1 MVTAQVGRRLF
12 YREYNYVNKD
22 GHMPLYQIKQNSVQ
36 QIKPASFKTERELQR
51 LFEENL
57 ESLLGARFIASEFT
71 TGDRQRGRI
80 DTLGLDE
87 DGTPVIIE
95 YKKTSKENVINQGLF
110 YLDWLVDHKGDF
122 TIAAQEA
129 LGKDVEIDWAS
140 PRLILV
146 AESFSEYDKYAVNR
160 IGANIQL
167 WTYRK
172 YGDGFLFLESIF
184 ANSSQAA
191 SKKSK
196 SEDVIETDSGQD
208 EPEIIYTTEDHL
220 RDKSNE
226 FRILFETFRERIFV
240 LNADGDILEK
250 ASKIYVS
257 YKHGKNFC
265 EVAFL
270 ANSMKIWLDIPY
282 GDIDDPNK
290 LCRDVSK
297 VGHHGTGHTET
308 KLSNLS
314 ELDDVMY
321 LVEQSYRQ
329 TL

>member
-1 MVTAQVGRRLF
+1 
-12 YREYNYVNKD
+12 
-22 GHMPLYQIKQNSVQ
+22 MPLYQLKQNYVQ
-36 QIKPASFKTERELQR
+36 QIKPASFKNERELQK

-57 ESLLGARFIASEFT
+57 EALLGARFIASEFT

-87 DGTPVIIE
+87 DGTPVIVE
-95 YKKTSKENVINQGLF
+95 YKKSSKENIINQGLF

-122 TIAAQEA
+122 AIAAQNT
-129 LGKDVEIDWAS
+129 LGKDVEIDWSS

-146 AESFSEYDKYAVNR
+146 AESFSDYDKYAINR

-172 YGDGFLFLESIF
+172 YGDGYLFLDSIF
-184 ANSSQAA
+184 SNPAQTELKKTKA
-191 SKKSK
+191 STMHPDKA
-196 SEDVIETDSGQD
+196 DVD
-208 EPEIIYTTEDHL
+208 EEVVIYTTADRL
-220 RDKSNE
+220 QDKPSE
-226 FRILFETFRERIFV
+226 LKILFDTFRERVFA

-250 ASKIYVS
+250 VSKTYVS

-270 ANSMKIWLDIPY
+270 ANSMKIWLDIPFS
-282 GDIDDPNK
+282 DIDDPNK
-290 LCRDVSK
+290 ICRDVSK
-297 VGHHGTGHTET
+297 IGHHGTGHTET
-308 KLSNLS
+308 KLTNLS
-314 ELDDVMY
+314 EIDNVLY
-321 LVEQSYRQ
+321 LIEQSYRQ

>member
-1 MVTAQVGRRLF
+1 
-12 YREYNYVNKD
+12 
-22 GHMPLYQIKQNSVQ
+22 MP
-36 QIKPASFKTERELQR
+36 
-51 LFEENL
+51 
-57 ESLLGARFIASEFT
+57 
-71 TGDRQRGRI
+71 
-80 DTLGLDE
+80 
-87 DGTPVIIE
+87 
-95 YKKTSKENVINQGLF
+95 
-110 YLDWLVDHKGDF
+110 
-122 TIAAQEA
+122 
-129 LGKDVEIDWAS
+129 
-140 PRLILV
+140 LV

-172 YGDGFLFLESIF
+172 YGEGYLFLDSIF
-184 ANSSQAA
+184 SNTAQAE

-196 SEDVIETDSGQD
+196 PVTVEVEENKGIE
-208 EPEIIYTTEDHL
+208 EAVVYTTDDHL
-220 RDKSNE
+220 KDKPAELKN
-226 FRILFETFRERIFV
+226 LFDAFRERIFA
-240 LNADGDILEK
+240 LNVDGDILEK

-270 ANSMKIWLDIPY
+270 ANSMKIWLDIPFS
-282 GDIDDPNK
+282 DIDDPYK

-308 KLSNLS
+308 KLSNVS
-314 ELDDVMY
+314 EVDNVMF

>member
-1 MVTAQVGRRLF
+1 
-12 YREYNYVNKD
+12 
-22 GHMPLYQIKQNSVQ
+22 MPLYQLKQNSVQ
-36 QIKPASFKTERELQR
+36 QIKPASFKNERELQK

-57 ESLLGARFIASEFT
+57 DALLGARFIASEFT

-95 YKKTSKENVINQGLF
+95 YKKYGKENVINQGLF

-122 TIAAQEA
+122 AIAAQDA
-129 LGKDVEIDWAS
+129 LGKDIEIDWSS

-167 WTYRK
+167 WAYRK
-172 YGDGFLFLESIF
+172 YGDDHLFLDSIF
-184 ANSSQAA
+184 LNTAQAEL
-191 SKKSK
+191 KKNK
-196 SEDVIETDSGQD
+196 SVATAAAEEGMNEETV
-208 EPEIIYTTEDHL
+208 IYTTDDHL
-220 RDKSNE
+220 RDKPNE
-226 FRILFETFRERIFV
+226 LKELFDAFRERIFA

-270 ANSMKIWLDIPY
+270 ANSMKIWLDIPFSE
-282 GDIDDPNK
+282 IDDPNK
-290 LCRDVSK
+290 ICRDVSK

-308 KLSNLS
+308 RLSGLS
-314 ELDDVMY
+314 EIDNVMY

>member
-1 MVTAQVGRRLF
+1 
-12 YREYNYVNKD
+12 
-22 GHMPLYQIKQNSVQ
+22 MPLYHLKQNIVL
-36 QIKPASFKTERELQR
+36 QIKPSSFKNERELQK
-51 LFEENL
+51 LFETNL
-57 ESLLGARFIASEFT
+57 ESLLGVRFVASEFT

-95 YKKTSKENVINQGLF
+95 YKKLSKENVINQGLF

-122 TIAAQEA
+122 ALAAQDV
-129 LGKDVEIDWAS
+129 LGKDVEIDWSS

-172 YGDGFLFLESIF
+172 YGDNYLFLDSIF
-184 ANSSQAA
+184 SNTTPAELKKNKSVAA
-191 SKKSK
+191 EFTEEES
-196 SEDVIETDSGQD
+196 
-208 EPEIIYTTEDHL
+208 PEEVVIYTTDDHL
-220 RDKSNE
+220 RDKPTE
-226 FRILFETFRERIFV
+226 LKVLFDAFRERVFA
-240 LNADGDILEK
+240 LNVDGDILEK

-270 ANSMKIWLDIPY
+270 ANSMKIWLDIPF
-282 GDIDDPNK
+282 GDIDDPNNI
-290 LCRDVSK
+290 CRDVSK

-308 KLSNLS
+308 KLTSIS
-314 ELDDVMY
+314 EIDNVMY

>member
-1 MVTAQVGRRLF
+1 
-12 YREYNYVNKD
+12 
-22 GHMPLYQIKQNSVQ
+22 MPLYQLKQNNVQ
-36 QIKPASFKTERELQR
+36 QIKPSNFKNERELQK
-51 LFEENL
+51 LFEANL
-57 ESLLGARFIASEFT
+57 ESLLGVRFIASEFT

-95 YKKTSKENVINQGLF
+95 YKKLSKENVINQGLF

-122 TIAAQEA
+122 ALAAQDV
-129 LGKDVEIDWAS
+129 LGKDVEIDWSS

-172 YGDGFLFLESIF
+172 YGDGYLFLDSIF
-184 ANSSQAA
+184 SNNISTE
-191 SKKSK
+191 SKKNKPFAAEIAEEGTSG
-196 SEDVIETDSGQD
+196 ETVV
-208 EPEIIYTTEDHL
+208 YTTDDHL
-220 RDKSNE
+220 RDKPAELKN
-226 FRILFETFRERIFV
+226 LFDAFRERVFA
-240 LNADGDILEK
+240 LNADGDVLEK

-270 ANSMKIWLDIPY
+270 ANSMKVWLDIPFN
-282 GDIDDPNK
+282 DIDDPNK
-290 LCRDVSK
+290 LCRDVTN
-297 VGHHGTGHTET
+297 VGHHGTGHAEI

-314 ELDDVMY
+314 ELDSVMF
-321 LVEQSYRQ
+321 LVEQAYRQ

>member
-1 MVTAQVGRRLF
+1 
-12 YREYNYVNKD
+12 
-22 GHMPLYQIKQNSVQ
+22 MPLYQLKQNNVQ
-36 QIKPASFKTERELQR
+36 QIKPSSFKNERELQK
-51 LFEENL
+51 LFEANL
-57 ESLLGARFIASEFT
+57 ESLLGVRFVASEFT

-95 YKKTSKENVINQGLF
+95 YKKLRKENVINQGLF

-122 TIAAQEA
+122 TLAAQDV
-129 LGKDVEIDWAS
+129 LGKDVEIDWSS

-172 YGDGFLFLESIF
+172 YGDGYLFLDSIF
-184 ANSSQAA
+184 SNTTQTELN
-191 SKKSK
+191 KSK
-196 SEDVIETDSGQD
+196 PVAIETVED
-208 EPEIIYTTEDHL
+208 EAGEETVVYTTDDHL
-220 RDKSNE
+220 KDKPVELKN
-226 FRILFETFRERIFV
+226 LFDVFRERIFA
-240 LNADGDILEK
+240 LNTDGDILEK

-270 ANSMKIWLDIPY
+270 ANSMKIWLDIPFS
-282 GDIDDPNK
+282 DIDDPNK

-308 KLSNLS
+308 KLSNMS
-314 ELDDVMY
+314 EIDNVMN

>member
-1 MVTAQVGRRLF
+1 
-12 YREYNYVNKD
+12 
-22 GHMPLYQIKQNSVQ
+22 MPLYQLKQNSVQ
-36 QIKPASFKTERELQR
+36 QIKPSSFKNERELQK

-95 YKKTSKENVINQGLF
+95 YKKSSKENVINQGLF

-122 TIAAQEA
+122 TIAAQES
-129 LGKDVEIDWAS
+129 LGKDIEIDWSS

-172 YGDGFLFLESIF
+172 YGDGFLFLDSIF
-184 ANSSQAA
+184 SNTTQIAP
-191 SKKSK
+191 KKIKPITSNTAEK
-196 SEDVIETDSGQD
+196 ETN
-208 EPEIIYTTEDHL
+208 EEITVYTTDDHL
-220 RDKSNE
+220 KDKPVE
-226 FRILFETFRERIFV
+226 LKKLFDAFREKVFA

-270 ANSMKIWLDIPY
+270 ANSMKIWLDIPFS
-282 GDIDDPNK
+282 DIDDPNK

-297 VGHHGTGHTET
+297 VGHHGTGQTET
-308 KLSNLS
+308 KLSNIS
-314 ELDDVMY
+314 EIENIMY

>member
-1 MVTAQVGRRLF
+1 
-12 YREYNYVNKD
+12 
-22 GHMPLYQIKQNSVQ
+22 MPLYQLKQNSVQ
-36 QIKPASFKTERELQR
+36 QIKPSSFKNERELQK

-95 YKKTSKENVINQGLF
+95 YKKSSKENVINQGLF

-129 LGKDVEIDWAS
+129 LGKDIEIDWSS

-172 YGDGFLFLESIF
+172 YGDGFLFLDSIF
-184 ANSSQAA
+184 SNTTQTV

-196 SEDVIETDSGQD
+196 TVTVNMAEE
-208 EPEIIYTTEDHL
+208 EPNEEITVYTTEDHL
-220 RDKSNE
+220 KDKPVE
-226 FRILFETFRERIFV
+226 LKKLFDAFREKVFA
-240 LNADGDILEK
+240 LNADGDIIEK

-270 ANSMKIWLDIPY
+270 ANSMKIWLDIPFS
-282 GDIDDPNK
+282 DIDDPNK

-297 VGHHGTGHTET
+297 VGHHGTGHAET

-314 ELDDVMY
+314 EIENIMY

>member
-1 MVTAQVGRRLF
+1 
-12 YREYNYVNKD
+12 
-22 GHMPLYQIKQNSVQ
+22 MPLYQLKQNSVQ
-36 QIKPASFKTERELQR
+36 QIKPSSFKNERELQR

-57 ESLLGARFIASEFT
+57 ETLLGARFIASEFT

-87 DGTPVIIE
+87 DGSPVIIE
-95 YKKTSKENVINQGLF
+95 YKKSSKENVINQGLF

-122 TIAAQEA
+122 ALAAQDA
-129 LGKDVEIDWAS
+129 LGKDVEIDWSS

-172 YGDGFLFLESIF
+172 YGDDYLFLDSIF
-184 ANSSQAA
+184 SNTSQADL
-191 SKKSK
+191 KKNK
-196 SEDVIETDSGQD
+196 SSAAPSTEEMET
-208 EPEIIYTTEDHL
+208 EETVIYTTDDHL
-220 RDKSNE
+220 RDKPNE
-226 FRILFETFRERIFV
+226 LKAMFDTFRERIFA

-250 ASKIYVS
+250 ASKIYIS

-270 ANSMKIWLDIPY
+270 ASSMKIWLDIPFSE
-282 GDIDDPNK
+282 IDDPNK

-308 KLSNLS
+308 KLSNIS
-314 ELDDVMY
+314 EIDSVMY
-321 LVEQSYRQ
+321 LVEQSYKQ

>member
-1 MVTAQVGRRLF
+1 
-12 YREYNYVNKD
+12 
-22 GHMPLYQIKQNSVQ
+22 MPLYHLKQNIVL
-36 QIKPASFKTERELQR
+36 QIKPSSFKNERELQK
-51 LFEENL
+51 LFETNL
-57 ESLLGARFIASEFT
+57 ESLLGVRFVASEFT

-95 YKKTSKENVINQGLF
+95 YKKLSKENVINQGLF

-122 TIAAQEA
+122 ALAAQDV
-129 LGKDVEIDWAS
+129 LGKDVEIDWSS

-172 YGDGFLFLESIF
+172 YGDNYLFLDSIF
-184 ANSSQAA
+184 SNTTPAELKKNKSVAA
-191 SKKSK
+191 EFTEEES
-196 SEDVIETDSGQD
+196 
-208 EPEIIYTTEDHL
+208 PEEVVIYTTDDHL
-220 RDKSNE
+220 RDKPTE
-226 FRILFETFRERIFV
+226 LKVLFDAFRERVFA
-240 LNADGDILEK
+240 LNVDGDILEK

-270 ANSMKIWLDIPY
+270 ASSMKIWLDIPF
-282 GDIDDPNK
+282 GDIDDPNNI
-290 LCRDVSK
+290 CRDVSK

-308 KLSNLS
+308 KLTSIS
-314 ELDDVMY
+314 EIDNVMY